1 MGKSLCCRDRLHS
14 LASSGGCGCG
24 TIIASASCGGDE
36 PSDNA
41 FRIAKTCGQN
51 LKTFKHAKIWIGRN
65 EILKIHRY
73 LI

>member
-1 MGKSLCCRDRLHS
+1 MLLCRVGLLL
-14 LASSGGCGCG
+14 LASSEEHDSS
-24 TIIASASCGGDE
+24 TVIVAASCGGDE

-41 FRIAKTCGQN
+41 FHVAKTWGQL
-51 LKTFKHAKIWIGRN
+51 LKTFKHAKVWTGRN